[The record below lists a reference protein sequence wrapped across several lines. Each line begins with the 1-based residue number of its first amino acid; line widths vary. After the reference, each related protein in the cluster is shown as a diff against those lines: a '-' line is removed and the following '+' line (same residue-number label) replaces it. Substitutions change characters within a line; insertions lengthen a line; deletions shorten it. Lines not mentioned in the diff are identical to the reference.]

1 MIRTWL
7 SQGRRKHISGQV
19 AAAVI
24 SGRPVEEIVARI
36 GHSHRASTR
45 ELARVLGQYGYLCPD
60 RCVPAKKIK
69 EPPKLGLAQ
78 VHTANSGCWHWV
90 AVEDGH
96 IFDGVWG
103 DAYGVVDWP
112 GDFRITSY
120 LPIEE

>member
-1 MIRTWL
+1 MRAWL
-7 SQGRRKHISGQV
+7 SQGRRTHISGQV
-19 AAAVI
+19 GAAVI
-24 SGRPVEEIVARI
+24 SGRPVEEIIERI
-36 GHSHRASTR
+36 GHCHHATTR
-45 ELARVLGQYGYLCPD
+45 ELARVLGQYGYLCPE
-60 RCVPAKKIK
+60 RCVPARTLN

-78 VHTANSGCWHWV
+78 VHATHSSRWHWV

-112 GDFRITSY
+112 EDFRITSY

>member
-1 MIRTWL
+1 MRRWI
-7 SQGRRKHISGQV
+7 SQGRRKYISGQV

-24 SGRPVEEIVARI
+24 CGRTVEEIIERI
-36 GHSHRASTR
+36 GHSHRATTR
-45 ELARVLGQYGYLCPD
+45 ELARVLGQYGYLCSQ
-60 RCVPAKKIK
+60 RCVPGKKFV

-78 VHTANSGCWHWV
+78 VHSSDSFRWHWV
-90 AVEDGH
+90 AVEDGY

-112 GDFRITSY
+112 KDFHITSY